1 MAVSARNQLQGKV
14 SAVTAG
20 AVNDEVEISLAGG
33 ARLVAVVT
41 ASSQKALGLNAGKEV
56 IALIKAPWVILAS
69 EDCGLRFSARN
80 QYPGTVSA
88 VQQGAVNSTVQVKTD
103 AGFELT
109 SVITNDASEEMTLV
123 AGARVLAL
131 VKASAVLLAVKQ

>member
-80 QYPGTVSA
+80 QYLGTVSA
-88 VQQGAVNSTVQVKTD
+88 VQQGAVNSTVLVKTD

-123 AGARVLAL
+123 AGTRVVAL